1 MVTRRAEKVRR
12 AKEQADAALSLL
24 REEHLR
30 EEIKRNEEAA
40 RELDDNRRSLAAI
53 TLEKIKT
60 NQTFEE
66 AVTEIRQVIL
76 SISMRD
82 MDNRDKLKSIAF
94 RLSNLDSEVN
104 WDEFQ
109 MYFAKVHPDFYNRL
123 DETHSDLTP
132 KERRLCALIS
142 LGLSTKEIAALT
154 FREVRSVETS
164 RNRLR
169 KKLEISSDVNLE
181 DYLLK
186 FTGSGAKNDNAV

>member
-60 NQTFEE
+60 NQTIEE

-82 MDNRDKLKSIAF
+82 KDNRDKLKSIAF

-109 MYFAKVHPDFYNRL
+109 MYFAKVHPDFYHRL

>member
-82 MDNRDKLKSIAF
+82 KDNRDKLKSIAF

-109 MYFAKVHPDFYNRL
+109 MYFAKVHPDFYHRR

>member
-60 NQTFEE
+60 NQTIEE

-82 MDNRDKLKSIAF
+82 KDNRDKLKSIAF

-109 MYFAKVHPDFYNRL
+109 MYFAKVHPDFYHRR